1 MEILINILFIYAK
14 ENNIPGYKQG
24 MNEICGILLYILNK
38 NIHVDINLLIEDSVY
53 NNPENYILIYDL
65 FYLKEFFENYL
76 YTLFITLMAKD
87 LSSFYTF
94 SHETY
99 KNGSLSK
106 MIPIEKYKLN
116 LEQIEN
122 SNESDIKKRVYKN
135 YYVNLK
141 IIDNE
146 IYSIIAKCIEP
157 DIFMSKWFLCF
168 FSREFNLENVVKL
181 CDIIL
186 LYEWL

>member
-14 ENNIPGYKQG
+14 ENNIPRYIQG
-24 MNEICGILLYILNK
+24 MNEKNVGILLYILYK
-38 NIHVDINLLIEDSVY
+38 DINILIEDSVY

-94 SHETY
+94 SHKTY

-116 LEQIEN
+116 LEYIEN
-122 SNESDIKKRVYKN
+122 SNEPDNKKRVYKN
-135 YYVNLK
+135 YYIDLK

-157 DIFMSKWFLCF
+157 NIFYDKWFLYF
-168 FSREFNLENVVKL
+168 FFKR
-181 CDIIL
+181 I
-186 LYEWL
+186 